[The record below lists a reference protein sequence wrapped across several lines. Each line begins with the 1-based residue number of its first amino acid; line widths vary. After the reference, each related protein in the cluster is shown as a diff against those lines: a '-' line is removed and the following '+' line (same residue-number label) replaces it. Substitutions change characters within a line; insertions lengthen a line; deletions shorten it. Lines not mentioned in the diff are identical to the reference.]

1 MSETRKT
8 QKPGKTRKESQ
19 LNLIFVVL
27 SIETQKNTEFY
38 GRHRKSRREV
48 HTRSHVHAWEWND
61 GGRFFCLR
69 YLHKKE
75 RIQVHPL

>member
-27 SIETQKNTEFY
+27 SIETRKNTEFME
-38 GRHRKSRREV
+38 GTEKAGAKFILV
-48 HTRSHVHAWEWND
+48 PTFTRGNGENGWW
-61 GGRFFCLR
+61 FFINAI
-69 YLHKKE
+69 YHWT
-75 RIQVHPL
+75 